1 MQSNSSKLTFKST
14 LEDFHTKLFRYHIR
28 VTREQGDPF
37 VEGNNRRILCTING
51 NTPYQCALMH
61 IEGGYYILVNN
72 QIRKKLRVEEGD
84 EISVSIE
91 KDTSEFG
98 HEVPESFEALLAQ
111 DDEGRSYFEALT
123 MGKQRGLIY
132 IVGKVKNVDSQI
144 AKGLAIMHHL
154 KEAKG
159 ELDYK
164 RLNVLIKE
172 YNQRK

>member
-1 MQSNSSKLTFKST
+1 MTSEFKST

-28 VTREQGDPF
+28 VSKAQGDPF
-37 VEGNNRRILCTING
+37 VEGNNRRILCAING
-51 NTPYQCALMH
+51 NEPYQCALMH

-72 QIRKKLRVEEGD
+72 QIRKKLGIEEGD
-84 EISVSIE
+84 TIDVSIE
-91 KDTSEFG
+91 KDHSEFG

-111 DDEGRSYFEALT
+111 DDEGRGHFEALT

-132 IVGKVKNVDSQI
+132 IVKKVKNVDSQI

-164 RLNVLIKE
+164 RLNVVIKE
-172 YNQRK
+172 YNQRKL